1 VSRPEDKITDP
12 NASPVTEV
20 SSPTHRFGI
29 QKTKD
34 ELLKHLRSFPLLT
47 ALILTL
53 PSLYFLAFVPPLWRD
68 SDGFFQVASPLSYLT
83 VLQWPPLYC
92 FAARVP
98 VLFGALMVGAAPA
111 QGLSFN
117 HPVFTD
123 SGVFYLL
130 LVQHILL
137 ICVLLLAC
145 VTITERRWLRGSVA
159 ALFASNPALYAF
171 ASCVGS
177 EALSNV
183 TTLLVAVIGLRFLRN
198 PSLKHSWFLFVALL
212 AGILTR
218 HVNGILSG
226 LVPGAMLLIIVLPA
240 LSRVSFDSCSGRG
253 HRDHE
258 KLLRMLGLSAFVGVA
273 SIVAASA
280 TVWVICRIDKI
291 PDVSR
296 FGYIFQW
303 RLDYLAKLQPQDR
316 EATLAAISKQ
326 LNDPATT
333 YALDQLSARL
343 NLKQPWTPDV
353 VSTALDKRLKFE
365 ERKSWKDSI
374 AAVDR
379 RLNKLAVAFLFSGDR
394 YLYQAILD
402 DFGASLRFSPD
413 QICREPFDATDWLN
427 ARIDQ
432 KDFNLIRG
440 LATFR
445 HPAGTFLNDW
455 SHNFYFNWWREI
467 PLWLLALLTIL
478 EISIGLAWNSFD
490 HSRSETFLFA
500 LGLLVTGGVL
510 CLANCSLTALAP
522 RFILSSYILFLLA
535 LTVSTVG
542 LIESL
547 WDRIGF
553 GANGSAAQPSDA
565 NRWGG

>member
-1 VSRPEDKITDP
+1 MSRPEDEIVDP

-20 SSPTHRFGI
+20 SSPVHGFGT
-29 QKTKD
+29 QKAKG
-34 ELLKHLRSFPLLT
+34 ELLKHLRGFPLLT

-53 PSLYFLAFVPPLWRD
+53 PSLYFLTFVPPLWRD

-98 VLFGALMVGAAPA
+98 ILFGALMVGAALA
-111 QGLSFN
+111 HGLSFN

-137 ICVLLLAC
+137 ICVLLVAC
-145 VTITERRWLRGSVA
+145 VTITERRWLRWSIA
-159 ALFASNPALYAF
+159 ALFASNPVLYAF
-171 ASCVGS
+171 ANCVGS

-183 TTLLVAVIGLRFLRN
+183 TTLLVAVIGLSFIRN
-198 PSLKHSWFLFVALL
+198 PSSKHSWFLFVALL

-218 HVNGILSG
+218 HVNGILSA
-226 LVPGAMLLIIVLPA
+226 LVPGTLLLIITLRA
-240 LSRVSFDSCSGRG
+240 LSRVSFDSCSGSGRG
-253 HRDHE
+253 YHE
-258 KLLRMLGLSAFVGVA
+258 KLLRMLGLSAFVGIA

-296 FGYIFQW
+296 FGYVFQW
-303 RLDYLAKLQPQDR
+303 RLDYLAKLQAQDR
-316 EATLAAISKQ
+316 EATLARISRQ
-326 LNDPATT
+326 LNDPATR
-333 YALDQLSARL
+333 YALDQLDARL

-353 VSTALDKRLKFE
+353 VSTALDKWLKLE
-365 ERKSWKDSI
+365 ERKSWKESI

-379 RLNKLAVAFLFSGDR
+379 RLNKLAAAFLFSGDR

-427 ARIDQ
+427 LRIDQ
-432 KDFNLIRG
+432 KDFNGIRG
-440 LATFR
+440 LETFR
-445 HPAGTFLNDW
+445 HPAGTFHNDW
-455 SHNFYFNWWREI
+455 SHNFYFNWWRAI
-467 PLWLLALLTIL
+467 PLWLLASLTIL
-478 EISIGLAWNSFD
+478 QISIGLAWNSFE

-510 CLANCSLTALAP
+510 CLANCSLTALAS
-522 RFILSSYILFLLA
+522 RFILSSYILLLLA

-542 LIESL
+542 LIESS
-547 WDRIGF
+547 WDRRVL
-553 GANGSAAQPSDA
+553 ARTRALAQPSDA
-565 NRWGG
+565 NRWNG